1 MDYCQAES
9 FLFSLC
15 SHGTKLGLNN
25 ISHLLGS
32 MENVQKKLF
41 FVHVA
46 GTNGKGSVCSI
57 LNSIFSS
64 VGLKTGVFTS
74 PHLISLRERIKINN
88 RVISASEFSVC
99 VNRVKCAV
107 DDVRREYSDQ
117 PTFFEAMTAMAVDY
131 FHRKNVDIVL
141 WETGM
146 GGAYDSTNIVD
157 KGVSVITNVSL
168 DHCDYL
174 GDTVE
179 QIAKDKA
186 GIIKKK
192 SVFFTASKD
201 KNVLKIFQNVCCD
214 KNTEMIRADSSNII
228 IKNKTKR
235 FKTFDYRKDDSYITD
250 LKTNLLASYQDDNIA
265 IAINCAKMVLAQM
278 GKNIAAKDLNRGIA
292 EGVKNVKISGRFQV
306 LREDPL
312 IIVDSAHNRAG
323 MTALRDALSDGY
335 SGKKINVLFGVLADK
350 DYRSICSE
358 VVRFADRIFCVEP
371 ISDRKLSAEK
381 LAVCCADLTDG
392 EVDILSNQSI
402 SQVIESFCRKCYKR
416 SNEIL
421 VVCGSFYL
429 VGEVIKMIGKSRI
442 KIMDTGYR

>member
-15 SHGTKLGLNN
+15 SHGTKLGLSN

-32 MENVQKKLF
+32 MGNVQKNLF

-64 VGLKTGVFTS
+64 VGLNTGVFTS
-74 PHLISLRERIKINN
+74 PHLVSLRERIKINN
-88 RVISASEFSVC
+88 RVISVNEFSAC
-99 VNRVKCAV
+99 VNRVKSV
-107 DDVRREYSDQ
+107 VEHVRREYSDQ
-117 PTFFEAMTAMAVDY
+117 PTFFEVMTAMAVDY
-131 FHRKNVDIVL
+131 FYRKNVDIVL

-157 KGVSVITNVSL
+157 RGVSVITNVSL

-179 QIAKDKA
+179 QIAEDKS

-192 SVFFTASKD
+192 SLFFTASND
-201 KNVLKIFQNVCCD
+201 KNVLKIFQNVCCEQ
-214 KNTEMIRADSSNII
+214 NTEMIRADSSNII
-228 IKNKTKR
+228 IKNKTRR
-235 FKTFDYRKDDSYITD
+235 FKTFDYVKDNFNITD
-250 LKTNLLASYQDDNIA
+250 LKTNLLASYQDDNLA
-265 IAINCAKMVLAQM
+265 LAINCSQRVLAQI
-278 GKNIAAKDLNRGIA
+278 GEKISNKDLNRGIA
-292 EGVKNVKISGRFQV
+292 QGVRNVKISGRFQV
-306 LREDPL
+306 LREDPV
-312 IIVDSAHNRAG
+312 IIVDSAHNRSG
-323 MTALRDALSDGY
+323 MTALRDALSDVY

-358 VVRFADRIFCVEP
+358 LVQFADRIFCVEP
-371 ISDRKLSAEK
+371 VSDRKLSAEK
-381 LAVCCADLTDG
+381 LAACCADLTDI
-392 EVDILSNQSI
+392 DIVSNLSI
-402 SQVIESFCRKCYKR
+402 SQVLESFCRKCYKR
-416 SNEIL
+416 SDEIL

-429 VGEVIKMIGKSRI
+429 VGEMIRMMGKSRI
-442 KIMDTGYR
+442 KIMDNGSGYR